1 MMMMM
6 TMANNTSTASSTM
19 IAKELEF
26 ATLLGL
32 VLEPTTN
39 KVALTPALIEQLQE
53 LTMVLEVSKTQH
65 QLLKPLCADAW
76 IDLLPW
82 HSFN

>member
-1 MMMMM
+1 MMMM
-6 TMANNTSTASSTM
+6 TMANNTSATSSTTM

-32 VLEPTTN
+32 VLEPTCN
-39 KVALTPALIEQLQE
+39 KVALTPTLTEQLQE

>member
-1 MMMMM
+1 MMMM
-6 TMANNTSTASSTM
+6 TTANNTSTASTTM

-32 VLEPTTN
+32 VLEPTAN
-39 KVALTPALIEQLQE
+39 KIALTPALTEQLQE
-53 LTMVLEVSKTQH
+53 LTMVLQVSQH
-65 QLLKPLCADAW
+65 QLVKPLCADAW